1 MQRKIWKLSIFVLIL
16 TLVMTAC
23 SSGDSEKTSGN
34 EDGKVTIKFHTHGN
48 EASYN
53 WKKTIA
59 AFEEANPDI
68 NVDLVILS
76 EKGDT
81 QEAIKKLDLAA
92 ASGEQLDVLMFSD
105 TASYAQR
112 VSMGMVAPID
122 EFIEKDGYTV
132 TEEYKVD
139 TKIGDKY
146 YALPGKFNPWYV
158 LLNKDHLDEAGLEIP
173 TDWTWDEF
181 QTYAKKLTTA
191 DHYGTFFHGPQNGSW
206 LEFMKLALA
215 SEADNTEFIKE
226 DGSSNIADPLFKKT
240 LELRYQM
247 EKIDKSA
254 VPYTDI
260 MSQKLHYRNQ
270 FFNQDAS
277 TVLIGSWMNTELG
290 GTDQFPLEFNVAVA
304 PYPKNSSDAEGGYTP
319 VTTDF
324 MAVANNSEHKE
335 EAYKFIRWYTTEG
348 QILQGK
354 NIPSWNNVSNNQF
367 GEIIDNILAET
378 NNPEKVD
385 KESLINV
392 LSNAKSSKLVS
403 PVSYQAEI
411 YKVVNE
417 EYEKL
422 IFDEQDI
429 DETIKVT
436 NERVQE
442 LIESNK

>member
-1 MQRKIWKLSIFVLIL
+1 
-16 TLVMTAC
+16 MTAC
-23 SSGDSEKTSGN
+23 SSGDSDKASGS

-59 AFEEANPDI
+59 AFEEANPNI

-122 EFIEKDGYTV
+122 EFIEKDGYSV
-132 TEEYKVD
+132 AEEYKVD
-139 TKIGDKY
+139 TKIGDNY

-158 LLNKDHLDEAGLEIP
+158 LLNKDHLDQAGLEVP

-181 QTYAKKLTTA
+181 QAYAKKLTTA

-206 LEFMKLALA
+206 LEFMKLTLA
-215 SEADNTEFIKE
+215 SEAENTEFIKE
-226 DGSSNIADPLFKKT
+226 DGSSNIEDPLFKKT

-247 EKIDKSA
+247 EKVDKSA

-348 QILQGK
+348 QILQEK
-354 NIPSWNNVSNNQF
+354 NIPSWNNVSNDQF

-378 NNPEKVD
+378 KNPEKVD

-442 LIESNK
+442 LIDSNK